1 MMTFTIQNKNAPYPK
16 IVGKILAAVFWI
28 TIWQL
33 IYLSIKQ
40 EILIVSPVQVIQ
52 RLNELSR
59 DSSFWF
65 SALNSM
71 LHVLAGFLLG
81 LAAGV
86 ILAVLISSFQVMY
99 DLFHPV
105 ISIIK
110 ATPVVSF
117 IILALV
123 WIKSSQVPAFTAF
136 LEVTPIV
143 LGNVTNGIAKTDSN
157 LLQMAQSY
165 RFGMARTVRRV
176 YIPSIMP
183 YFTAACT
190 TGMGL
195 AWKTSIAAEVL
206 ASTKLSIGGQ
216 IYDSKVY
223 LETAD
228 LFAWT
233 AVVIV
238 MSVILERL
246 MVAIMKRVGQKY
258 NVNL

>member
-1 MMTFTIQNKNAPYPK
+1 MISTTKNNKAPRSAGKVLAVLFWVAVWQILYLIIQ
-16 IVGKILAAVFWI
+16 
-28 TIWQL
+28 
-33 IYLSIKQ
+33 Q
-40 EILIVSPVQVIQ
+40 EILIVSPARVLQ
-52 RLNELSR
+52 RLYELTGSAE
-59 DSSFWF
+59 FWI
-65 SALNSM
+65 SALYSM
-71 LHVLAGFLLG
+71 LHVLQGFLLG
-81 LAAGV
+81 VLVGV
-86 ILAVLISSFQVMY
+86 ALAVLTSASKALS
-99 DLFHPV
+99 DLFYPL
-105 ISIIK
+105 ISMIK

-123 WIKSSQVPAFTAF
+123 WLHSDQVPAFTAF

-143 LGNVTNGIAKTDSN
+143 LGNVANGIAKTDRG
-157 LLQMAQSY
+157 LLQMARCY
-165 RFGMARTVRRV
+165 RFGAPRTVRRV

-195 AWKTSIAAEVL
+195 AWKTAIAAEVL
-206 ASTKLSIGGQ
+206 ANTGLSIGGR

-238 MSVILERL
+238 LSVVLERL
-246 MVAIMKRVGQKY
+246 MVLLMKKIGQRY
-258 NVNL
+258 NVS